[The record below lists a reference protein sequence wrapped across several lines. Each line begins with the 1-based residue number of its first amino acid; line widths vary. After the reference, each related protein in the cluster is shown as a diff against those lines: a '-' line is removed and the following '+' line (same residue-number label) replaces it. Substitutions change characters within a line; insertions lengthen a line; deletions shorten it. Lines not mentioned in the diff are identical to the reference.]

1 MWISTWALNTLIAK
15 GKSTDWMVHMI
26 GQSVGAYTD
35 ATHGMTLS
43 AISIPYYKYIMPY
56 GIEKFKRF
64 AVNVWNINAEGKSDV
79 QIANEG
85 LACMEKWM
93 KEIGL
98 VMSIKELGVT
108 EDMLDGIAKSSFIL
122 EGGYKVLNHEEI
134 ISILKESMKA

>member
-1 MWISTWALNTLIAK
+1 
-15 GKSTDWMVHMI
+15 MI

-56 GIEKFKRF
+56 GLEKFKRF

>member
-56 GIEKFKRF
+56 GLEKFKRF

-93 KEIGL
+93 NEIGL